1 MLGEDGGEE
10 HHEGE
15 QRLDQCNLLHQPE
28 ERSPGRQAMV
38 TSALSGRDMRG
49 QMIGPQV
56 WQQMISFVI
65 CMLVWEQGP
74 RQESQE
80 LWSVLWLKK
89 RIARRRRRRFSRN
102 APGVQKLERSP
113 TYLESAK
120 VSSTSS
126 GFLFSVQ
133 IWFISY
139 VLKFSMRKFLCD
151 KSRFWVMFMLYWYEK
166 KFPSDCMY
174 PIHMI
179 YYISFPSGPPS
190 TVYLVIPNG
199 PSSRQKERSP

>member
-1 MLGEDGGEE
+1 
-10 HHEGE
+10 
-15 QRLDQCNLLHQPE
+15 
-28 ERSPGRQAMV
+28 
-38 TSALSGRDMRG
+38 
-49 QMIGPQV
+49 MIGPHL

-89 RIARRRRRRFSRN
+89 RIARRRRRRFSRK
-102 APGVQKLERSP
+102 APEVQKLERSP

-166 KFPSDCMY
+166 KFPLDCMY

-179 YYISFPSGPPS
+179 YYISFPSGAPFYCLPGDS
-190 TVYLVIPNG
+190 
-199 PSSRQKERSP
+199 QWAFQ